1 MDSGESQKAKEGY
14 YDKIHNV
21 SNDDVGK
28 DHNDSNDDDN
38 DNFKD
43 QNDSNDYH

>member
-1 MDSGESQKAKEGY
+1 MI
-14 YDKIHNV
+14 KIHNV
-21 SNDDVGK
+21 GNYDDVGK

-38 DNFKD
+38 DDFKD